1 MTFIAAQIG
10 NFDGLDLVGLSGAS
24 VSQIKRFT
32 LTPDTYRLVT
42 ARSVSPVFTPTGGNA
57 VLGGFVDG
65 SGRTFL
71 VAPESNFSG
80 EQLLSLSGALLSKSP
95 IITGLL
101 GGVAYRAMALTTGSG
116 QFDVSLSWVID
127 GTLIE
132 QAPTPTAPETPSISE
147 GIVSGPAGSY
157 RMTNGAT
164 VSEAYIIPPF
174 NVSDYGV
181 PGDTVTVEF
190 VTYSLEGPEIV
201 LPVSAQIMVSAV
213 GTLSR
218 SGATVTLTPATWDT
232 AGVTVTRTKTIAGVT
247 TALVGTTFTV
257 GNGET
262 YFVTETATKTGTAAS
277 DPASTATGS
286 RPAASPFFV
295 GGKGQNWRNTVAD
308 QTVSLTNLSGG
319 IITAPQEGDLVV
331 ITVARASNVAR
342 AVTLVTSGYTTV
354 VSPYAND
361 SYDTNQVVAYKRMTA
376 TPDTDVVV
384 AAAGDVQENHG
395 IIVQVWRDVNI
406 DTPLDVAAVST
417 TGTNGAVVIPPAITP
432 ATSGAAISMFGAAAV
447 VGAADLNSAAANFVK
462 TYSDLGTY
470 RISVAGATATWS
482 SGTYTPTSWG
492 GSTNTSGSWTAVTL
506 ALRPAA

>member
-80 EQLLSLSGALLSKSP
+80 DQLLSLSGALLSKSP

-132 QAPTPTAPETPSISE
+132 QAPTPTAPETPSIAA
-147 GIVSGPAGSY
+147 GVVNGPAGFY
-157 RMTNGAT
+157 RMTNGTT

-174 NVSDYGV
+174 NIGDYGV

-201 LPVSAQIMVSAV
+201 LPVFTQIEVSAV

-218 SGATVTLTPATWDT
+218 SGATITLTPATWDT

-257 GNGET
+257 GNSET
-262 YFVTETATKTGTAAS
+262 YFVSETATKTGFAAS

-295 GGKGQNWRNTVAD
+295 GGKTQNWRNTIAD

-331 ITVARASNVAR
+331 VSIARASGVSR

-354 VSPYAND
+354 FSLYAD
-361 SYDTNQVVAYKRMTA
+361 DTADTNMLIAYKRMGS
-376 TPDTDVVV
+376 TPDTDLVV
-384 AAAGDVQENHG
+384 AAASDLQENQS
-395 IIVQVWRDVNI
+395 IVVQVLRDVNI
-406 DTPLDVAAVST
+406 ATPLDASVSA
-417 TGTNGAVVIPPAITP
+417 TGFNTAIPTLAAITP
-432 ATSGAAISMFGAAAV
+432 TASGATISVFGAAHCI
-447 VGAADLNSAAANFVK
+447 GAPIFTVSLANAANLRNDVG
-462 TYSDLGTY
+462 SY
-470 RISVAGATATWS
+470 RITVGGGTATWT
-482 SGTYTPTSWG
+482 SGTYTPSTWG
-492 GSTNTSGSWTAVTL
+492 GTANSAGSWTAATL
-506 ALRPAA
+506 AWRPAA